1 MVKWKMLTSKE
12 ISAISIFTALSVV
25 ITFANLEYPF
35 PPIAFLK
42 FDLSEV
48 PIFIL
53 ALLYGPISTFISAV
67 AVGLVIVA
75 RGDPVGAFFKILSIV
90 STAVPVAYFAFS
102 GMPKIK
108 EKKYLFGWLA
118 GILSSF
124 IRAIVMTVGNYI
136 LIPILY
142 FPPGVAAL
150 AELLGLDLYTF
161 LFLIGLFNILQGLL
175 NFVPAFLIMLKL
187 PPEWK
192 PDWMME

>member
-1 MVKWKMLTSKE
+1 
-12 ISAISIFTALSVV
+12 
-25 ITFANLEYPF
+25 
-35 PPIAFLK
+35 
-42 FDLSEV
+42 
-48 PIFIL
+48 
-53 ALLYGPISTFISAV
+53 
-67 AVGLVIVA
+67 
-75 RGDPVGAFFKILSIV
+75 
-90 STAVPVAYFAFS
+90 
-102 GMPKIK
+102 
-108 EKKYLFGWLA
+108 
-118 GILSSF
+118 
-124 IRAIVMTVGNYI
+124 MTVGNYI